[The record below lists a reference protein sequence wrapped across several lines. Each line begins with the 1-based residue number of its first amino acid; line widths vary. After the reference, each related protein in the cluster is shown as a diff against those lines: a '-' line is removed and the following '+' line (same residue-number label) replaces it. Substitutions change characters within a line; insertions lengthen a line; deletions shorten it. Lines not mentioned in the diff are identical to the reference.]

1 MIAKYAKQTPWWP
14 WIVVLPF
21 VSVVA
26 GGALVLL
33 GWIGLALLGY

>member
-1 MIAKYAKQTPWWP
+1 MTAKYAKQTLWWP

-21 VSVVA
+21 VSVLA
-26 GGALVLL
+26 GGVLILL